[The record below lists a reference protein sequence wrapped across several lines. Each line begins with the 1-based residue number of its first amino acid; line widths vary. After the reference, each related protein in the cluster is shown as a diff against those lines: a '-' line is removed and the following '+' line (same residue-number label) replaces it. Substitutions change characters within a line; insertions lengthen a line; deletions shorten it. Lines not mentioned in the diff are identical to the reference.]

1 MKTNKN
7 YFFKKAIEI
16 TFKDKD
22 LSISS
27 LIKQIQTLFEE
38 YEAHYRAY
46 INTLE
51 PEKIKYKFDEE
62 HNNYLKEFNSIL
74 ADVHNKI
81 IFIPIAFIFGA
92 SQLTTGTFGKGLM
105 IIIGMFVFSLLVTM
119 FLSTH
124 NSVLKILKETL
135 AEKKKFYEQ
144 ENPALY
150 NKFKSKIIMLEILS
164 KK

>member
-1 MKTNKN
+1 
-7 YFFKKAIEI
+7 
-16 TFKDKD
+16 
-22 LSISS
+22 
-27 LIKQIQTLFEE
+27 
-38 YEAHYRAY
+38 
-46 INTLE
+46 
-51 PEKIKYKFDEE
+51 
-62 HNNYLKEFNSIL
+62 
-74 ADVHNKI
+74 
-81 IFIPIAFIFGA
+81 
-92 SQLTTGTFGKGLM
+92 M